1 MWARGWPSH
10 SRAVAQP
17 VSLERAVM
25 RYCREQGQAATE
37 TMLSMMF
44 MLMMIFGSVQLCWW
58 SANKYLANLA
68 AFGAARTAMVGGPQ
82 NEQMMA
88 ARQIFNARGSGG
100 GPRLV
105 SMPRTYGGG
114 GGSGG
119 GGMFNSI
126 LNGLLQGLSGPLN
139 MFIVPL
145 QAQVGLTGGF
155 GSVLSGSASNMLFQL
170 GLPTN
175 LGSIVGGLIDGAL
188 GSLGNLFGGGG
199 AGRQRDGVAYI
210 VSARGGLP
218 IQDGVR
224 VVGWSHV
231 AIQPN
236 VAESGDNAGGYYGG
250 FAGFSGP
257 GGLGGLLGGLSQL
270 FGPGG
275 LNINQLMQNA
285 TSSLQ
290 QMLSQPLLPPS
301 FFPGASTGGTAPVQP
316 GP

>member
-1 MWARGWPSH
+1 
-10 SRAVAQP
+10 
-17 VSLERAVM
+17 
-25 RYCREQGQAATE
+25 
-37 TMLSMMF
+37 MMF

-58 SANKYLANLA
+58 SMNKYLANLA

-82 NEQMMA
+82 NEQMIA
-88 ARQIFNARGSGG
+88 ARQLYNARGTGG

-105 SMPRTYGGG
+105 SMSRTY

-119 GGMFNSI
+119 GGGGGGMFNNL
-126 LNGLLQGLSGPLN
+126 LNGLLQGLRGPLN

-145 QAQVGLTGGF
+145 QAQSIGGGF
-155 GSVLSGSASNMLFQL
+155 GGLLSSGSANNLLFQL

-175 LGSIVGGLIDGAL
+175 LGSIVGGMIDGAL
-188 GSLGNLFGGGG
+188 GSLGNIFGGGG

-231 AIQPN
+231 VIQPN

-250 FAGFSGP
+250 FAGFSGL
-257 GGLGGLLGGLSQL
+257 GGLGGLLGNISQL
-270 FGPGG
+270 LGPGG
-275 LNINQLMQNA
+275 ININQLMQNA

-290 QMLSQPLLPPS
+290 QLLTRPLVPPSLLPPS
-301 FFPGASTGGTAPVQP
+301 AGGAAPVQP
-316 GP
+316 SP

>member
-1 MWARGWPSH
+1 MSKH
-10 SRAVAQP
+10 CQK
-17 VSLERAVM
+17 
-25 RYCREQGQAATE
+25 GQAATE

-82 NEQMMA
+82 NEQMIA
-88 ARQIFNARGSGG
+88 ARQLFNARGNGGG

-105 SMPRTYGGG
+105 SMSRTY

-119 GGMFNSI
+119 GGGGGGMFNNI
-126 LNGLLQGLSGPLN
+126 LNGLLQGLRGPLN

-145 QAQVGLTGGF
+145 HAQGFIGGF
-155 GSVLSGSASNMLFQL
+155 GGLLSSGSTNNLLFQL

-175 LGSIVGGLIDGAL
+175 LGGMLGGLIDGAL
-188 GSLGNLFGGGG
+188 GNLSSLFGGGG

-210 VSARGGLP
+210 VTARGGLP

-231 AIQPN
+231 VLQPN

-250 FAGFSGP
+250 FAGFSGL
-257 GGLGGLLGGLSQL
+257 GGLGGLFGNLSQM

-275 LNINQLMQNA
+275 ININQLMQNA

-290 QMLSQPLLPPS
+290 QMLTRPLVPS
-301 FFPGASTGGTAPVQP
+301 SLFPSPGGSAPVQP
-316 GP
+316 SP